1 MKGRTIGKLGEMG
14 ELDPWGPADPLAE
27 ALHFLR
33 MSGAFYCRS
42 ELTAEWGL
50 TLPPMPGYLWFHVI
64 TLGGGWLET
73 DEASCSRSTS
83 PSCPTGK
90 GTAC

>member
-1 MKGRTIGKLGEMG
+1 MNESGTGTLTGMD

-42 ELTAEWGL
+42 DLTAQWGL

-64 TLGGGWLET
+64 ASGEGSLET
-73 DEASCSRSTS
+73 D
-83 PSCPTGK
+83 
-90 GTAC
+90 